1 MKIEK
6 KILIQYS
13 VRITNFMWP
22 GLPATVEAIAAAPT
36 QLLLG
41 ISWAMSRLYP
51 SSPNSYHTIN
61 NRTAQT
67 MYKVKSSK
75 ENKFINANST

>member
-1 MKIEK
+1 
-6 KILIQYS
+6 
-13 VRITNFMWP
+13 
-22 GLPATVEAIAAAPT
+22 
-36 QLLLG
+36 
-41 ISWAMSRLYP
+41 MSRFYP

>member
-1 MKIEK
+1 
-6 KILIQYS
+6 
-13 VRITNFMWP
+13 MWP

>member
-1 MKIEK
+1 
-6 KILIQYS
+6 L
-13 VRITNFMWP
+13 RP
-22 GLPATVEAIAAAPT
+22 GLLATFEAIAAAPT
-36 QLLLG
+36 QQPLS
-41 ISWAMSRLYP
+41 ISWAMSRFYP

>member
-1 MKIEK
+1 
-6 KILIQYS
+6 
-13 VRITNFMWP
+13 MWP
-22 GLPATVEAIAAAPT
+22 GLPATVEAIAAATT

-41 ISWAMSRLYP
+41 ISWEMFRLYP
-51 SSPNSYHTIN
+51 SSLNSYHTIN

-67 MYKVKSSK
+67 MYKVKSLK